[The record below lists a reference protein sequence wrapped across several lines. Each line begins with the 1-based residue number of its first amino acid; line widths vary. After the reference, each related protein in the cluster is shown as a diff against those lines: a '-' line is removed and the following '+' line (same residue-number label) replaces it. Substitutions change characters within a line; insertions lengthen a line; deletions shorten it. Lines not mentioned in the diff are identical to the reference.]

1 MTENIPDKTLKLLE
15 KKDDFTKKVT
25 LYILY
30 NKLNSV
36 SNTNNISASCT
47 KLNSNNVIQPCRVLE
62 ETLKK
67 WTEDGTLINHET
79 DIDDNKCCTYM
90 VYWLYG
96 KIIDNKFNYSDINWL
111 YRNVLKLLES
121 KCSKDINFNIKK
133 VYDIK
138 TLKNKKELYDFLESY
153 DTIEGIVKQKES
165 AHKEAYCEYIKYIF
179 DLFNNIH
186 QDYNSIQSGY
196 YDEEIKKF
204 EGKFKNEENKLSILS
219 NNCPGGILSSVINRV
234 KETFRNFEQEKLKTN
249 DKITFK
255 SFDIIKKKNT
265 LKESNLY
272 KFYNEL
278 DDKYIDI
285 CKNGKCDCSTYYYL
299 KDNTVVCNLW
309 VNLQN
314 VLKEWDSTH
323 ANNLVL
329 GPKKTCDYL
338 HNWLYGK
345 LSETNASLKDIH
357 LFYYEWQN
365 FFSEQKIKNCFNK
378 NFSNLRIDQLAYKK
392 QLYEFVEN
400 YPITKDKLAAADTND
415 KNEYCDYIK
424 EIFELYKKV
433 SHPYT
438 SYGYNEEINSFKKI
452 FLKNYHEFH
461 FLNEKCPDRCLHLV
475 FNNNNKDLCPSEQE
489 QHKYVQD
496 VPTSCNSAEIST
508 PDQKEIPDY
517 DLDFY
522 KHYKD
527 FDDTSNLPE
536 HTKFCDKMNPFL
548 PNNTN
553 DNNFCSKIVR
563 NLINLSLSQQDGR
576 DERCLYFTYWIYD
589 TIWKHF
595 GKGYND
601 TCVSDVIHML
611 LNFVSRINR
620 DLVNT
625 ICYLEYYS
633 DVSLKE
639 WKEMKYLHDYFKG
652 YSSFTNGNFNDDGK
666 KQKLCDY
673 ITHANKLYKE
683 HIQKCCVCVNKPK
696 FSCYDKC
703 PKYFKCDKTYYPYD
717 LLTNLSCAKDQT
729 SEHIDTLFEPVI
741 FDPKYITDI
750 PKPVSDVK
758 AVEYTFEYLTS
769 DPFYLASSSGFV
781 FIGMCFFFFFF
792 YKFTPIGIWINRRL
806 EGKRRMQSMHHNS
819 PVQMP
824 PAHASKAAKRT
835 PQRERIRIAY
845 HTS

>member
-1 MTENIPDKTLKLLE
+1 MTENIPESTLKLLE
-15 KKDDFTKKVT
+15 NEDDFKNKAP

-30 NKLNSV
+30 DKLNSV
-36 SNTNNISASCT
+36 SNTYNISTSCT

-67 WTEDGTLINHET
+67 WTIDSTLTNPEIVT
-79 DIDDNKCCTYM
+79 DVTKYCTHV

-96 KIIDNKFNYSDINWL
+96 KIIDIPLNNSDINTL
-111 YRNVLKLLES
+111 YSYVPKLLGN
-121 KCSKDINFNIKK
+121 KCSTDIKSNIKK
-133 VYDIK
+133 VYNKK

-153 DTIEGIVKQKES
+153 DTIEGIIKEEKS
-165 AHKEAYCEYIKYIF
+165 KHIQDYCEYIKYIF
-179 DLFNNIH
+179 DLYNNIH

-204 EGKFKNEENKLSILS
+204 EDKFKNGENKFSILS
-219 NNCPGGILSSVINRV
+219 NKCPKDYLYSVINRV
-234 KETFRNFEQEKLKTN
+234 NETFQNSGQKKPKTN
-249 DKITFK
+249 DKITFE
-255 SFDIIKKKNT
+255 SFNAIKEKNT
-265 LKESNLY
+265 WKETKLY
-272 KFYNEL
+272 EFYKKL
-278 DDKYIDI
+278 DDDYNAA
-285 CKNGKCDCSTYYYL
+285 CKSGTCDCSPYHYL
-299 KDNTVVCNLW
+299 KDNTVVCTLW
-309 VNLQN
+309 GKLQN
-314 VLKEWDSTH
+314 IIDNWDSLH
-323 ANNLVL
+323 ANRFDL
-329 GPKKTCDYL
+329 GPKKTCDHLY
-338 HNWLYGK
+338 NWLYGK
-345 LSETNASLKDIH
+345 FDETKASLKDIH
-357 LFYYEWQN
+357 LFYYEWQDL
-365 FFSEQKIKNCFNK
+365 FHKRKIKKCYNK
-378 NFSNLRIDQLAYKK
+378 NFFNLGIDQLAYKK

-400 YPITKDKLAAADTND
+400 YPIIKKELETAGNTDK
-415 KNEYCDYIK
+415 KEYCDYIK
-424 EIFELYKKV
+424 DIFGLYKKV

-438 SYGYNEEINSFKKI
+438 SYGYNEEINSFNKK
-452 FLKNYHEFH
+452 FLKNYREFH
-461 FLNEKCPDRCLHLV
+461 FLNEKCPGNCLHLV
-475 FNNNNKDLCPSEQE
+475 FNNNYKDLCLSEE
-489 QHKYVQD
+489 QLKYVQD
-496 VPTSCNSAEIST
+496 VPTSCTSAENST
-508 PDQKEIPDY
+508 ADPIGIPDY
-517 DLDFY
+517 NLDFY
-522 KHYKD
+522 NHYNG
-527 FDDTSNLPE
+527 FDDNSNLSE
-536 HTKFCDKMNPFL
+536 YAKFCNKMDSFWSKY
-548 PNNTN
+548 TN
-553 DNNFCSKIVR
+553 GKNFCYQIVR

-769 DPFYLASSSGFV
+769 DPFYLASSSAFV

-806 EGKRRMQSMHHNS
+806 EGKGRIQSMHHNS

>member
-1 MTENIPDKTLKLLE
+1 MTESIPDKTLNLLKTE
-15 KKDDFTKKVT
+15 DDFKNKAP

-30 NKLNSV
+30 DKLNSV
-36 SNTNNISASCT
+36 SNTYNISTSCP
-47 KLNSNNVIQPCRVLE
+47 KINSKDVIQPCRILE
-62 ETLKK
+62 EKLNE
-67 WTEDGTLINHET
+67 WTKDGTLINQKT
-79 DIDDNKCCTYM
+79 ITGDIKYCTYM

-96 KIIDNKFNYSDINWL
+96 KIIDNKFNNSDIYWL
-111 YRNVLKLLES
+111 YSNVLKLLET
-121 KCSKDINFNIKK
+121 KCHKDIKSNIKK
-133 VYDIK
+133 VYNIK
-138 TLKNKKELYDFLESY
+138 ILKNKKELYDFLEFY
-153 DTIEGIVKQKES
+153 DTIEGIVKQKEY
-165 AHKEAYCEYIKYIF
+165 AHIKDYCEYIKYIF
-179 DLFNNIH
+179 NLFNNIH

-204 EGKFKNEENKLSILS
+204 EEKFKNVEDKLSILS
-219 NNCPGGILSSVINRV
+219 KSCSGDYLYSVFNKV
-234 KETFRNFEQEKLKTN
+234 NKTFQHLEQEKPKTN
-249 DKITFK
+249 DKITFP
-255 SFDIIKKKNT
+255 SFNIIKEKETWKKT
-265 LKESNLY
+265 NLY
-272 KFYNEL
+272 KCYDKL
-278 DDKYIDI
+278 DKAYKDK
-285 CKNGKCDCSTYYYL
+285 CTNGTCNCSKYYYL
-299 KDNTVVCNLW
+299 KDNTVVCKLW
-309 VNLQN
+309 ENLQN
-314 VLKEWDSTH
+314 ILDNWDGPDSKC
-323 ANNLVL
+323 LSL
-329 GPKKTCDYL
+329 GTKKACDYL

-345 LSETNASLKDIH
+345 LAETNASLKDIH
-357 LFYYEWQN
+357 LFYYEWKKK
-365 FFSEQKIKNCFNK
+365 FSEQKIKNCYNK

-392 QLYEFVEN
+392 QLYEFIEN
-400 YPITKDKLAAADTND
+400 YAIIKDKLAAVDTKD
-415 KNEYCDYIK
+415 KKEYCDYIK
-424 EIFELYKKV
+424 EIFGIYKKV

-438 SYGYNEEINSFKKI
+438 PYGYNEEINSFKKI

-461 FLNEKCPDRCLHLV
+461 FLNEKCPGNCLHSV
-475 FNNNNKDLCPSEQE
+475 FNNNNKDLCPSEGE
-489 QHKYVQD
+489 QLKYVQD
-496 VPTSCNSAEIST
+496 ALASCNNAEIST
-508 PDQKEIPDY
+508 PGQKEIPEY

-522 KHYKD
+522 KHYKA
-527 FDDTSNLPE
+527 FDDNSNLSE
-536 HTKFCDKMNPFL
+536 HSKFCNKKDPFL
-548 PNNTN
+548 PKNTK
-553 DNNFCSKIVR
+553 DNNFCSKVVR
-563 NLINLSLSQQDGR
+563 NLINLSLSQQDGH

-595 GKGYND
+595 GKGYSNK
-601 TCVSDVIHML
+601 CISDVIYML

-620 DLVNT
+620 DLVNKN
-625 ICYLEYYS
+625 CYLEYHS

-652 YSSFTNGNFNDDGK
+652 YSSFTKEKFTDAEK
-666 KQKLCDY
+666 KRKLCDY

-806 EGKRRMQSMHHNS
+806 EGKGRIQSMHHNS

>member
-1 MTENIPDKTLKLLE
+1 MTENIPESTLKLLE
-15 KKDDFTKKVT
+15 NEDDFKNKAP

-30 NKLNSV
+30 DKLNSV
-36 SNTNNISASCT
+36 SNTYNISTSCT

-79 DIDDNKCCTYM
+79 VIDDNTYCTYM

-96 KIIDNKFNYSDINWL
+96 KIIDNKFNNSDIYWL
-111 YRNVLKLLES
+111 YSNVLKLLKS
-121 KCSKDINFNIKK
+121 KCPKDRKSNIKK
-133 VYDIK
+133 LYNINI
-138 TLKNKKELYDFLESY
+138 LKNKKELYDFLEFY
-153 DTIEGIVKQKES
+153 DTIEGIVKQKEY
-165 AHKEAYCEYIKYIF
+165 AHIKDYCEYIKYIF
-179 DLFNNIH
+179 NLFNNIH

-204 EGKFKNEENKLSILS
+204 EEKFKNVEDKLSILS
-219 NNCPGGILSSVINRV
+219 KSCSGDYLYSVFNKV
-234 KETFRNFEQEKLKTN
+234 NKTFQHLEQEKPKTN
-249 DKITFK
+249 DKITFP
-255 SFDIIKKKNT
+255 SFNIIK
-265 LKESNLY
+265 E
-272 KFYNEL
+272 
-278 DDKYIDI
+278 
-285 CKNGKCDCSTYYYL
+285 
-299 KDNTVVCNLW
+299 
-309 VNLQN
+309 
-314 VLKEWDSTH
+314 
-323 ANNLVL
+323 
-329 GPKKTCDYL
+329 
-338 HNWLYGK
+338 
-345 LSETNASLKDIH
+345 
-357 LFYYEWQN
+357 
-365 FFSEQKIKNCFNK
+365 KIKNCFNK

-563 NLINLSLSQQDGR
+563 NLINLSLSQQDEH

-595 GKGYND
+595 GKGYSNK
-601 TCVSDVIHML
+601 CISDVIHML
-611 LNFVSRINR
+611 LNFMSRINR

-625 ICYLEYYS
+625 VCYLEYYS

-703 PKYFKCDKTYYPYD
+703 PNNYEFHFGE
-717 LLTNLSCAKDQT
+717 S
-729 SEHIDTLFEPVI
+729 I
-741 FDPKYITDI
+741 FVYITI
-750 PKPVSDVK
+750 
-758 AVEYTFEYLTS
+758 
-769 DPFYLASSSGFV
+769 
-781 FIGMCFFFFFF
+781 
-792 YKFTPIGIWINRRL
+792 
-806 EGKRRMQSMHHNS
+806 
-819 PVQMP
+819 
-824 PAHASKAAKRT
+824 
-835 PQRERIRIAY
+835 
-845 HTS
+845 